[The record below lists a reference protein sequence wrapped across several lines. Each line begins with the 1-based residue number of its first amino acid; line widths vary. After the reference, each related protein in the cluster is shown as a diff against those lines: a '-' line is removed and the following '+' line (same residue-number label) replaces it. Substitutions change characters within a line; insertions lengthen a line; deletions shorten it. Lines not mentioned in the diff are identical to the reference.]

1 MRLVENKTHLFLGGN
16 NREMLLMYMSSGT
29 QAQQAFLKTKCQ
41 KNWYN
46 TRSVSL
52 KTDTPWNQVEITPHE
67 PTTDDWAKP
76 HPC

>member
-1 MRLVENKTHLFLGGN
+1 MRLVENKTHLFFLGGN

-41 KNWYN
+41 KNWY